1 MAAAEASARAGM
13 PDDAERWLDRFRE
26 TRVPYNPLI
35 EAGLQLNGALID
47 RDILRLQLAR
57 DRFSEMGY
65 RVERLWI
72 GLDLAA
78 ARAEEAGRVQAA
90 DTYRE
95 VAEEAEQV
103 GAVTLQLL
111 AEKGL
116 RDLGARTWRRTVPGE
131 VLGLTRREM
140 EVAQMAAAGSSNRE
154 IAESL
159 FLSKKT
165 IERHLSNILAK
176 AGVRNRVELA
186 GLLSKM
192 TTVDQ

>member
-1 MAAAEASARAGM
+1 
-13 PDDAERWLDRFRE
+13 
-26 TRVPYNPLI
+26 
-35 EAGLQLNGALID
+35 
-47 RDILRLQLAR
+47 
-57 DRFSEMGY
+57 
-65 RVERLWI
+65 
-72 GLDLAA
+72 
-78 ARAEEAGRVQAA
+78 
-90 DTYRE
+90 
-95 VAEEAEQV
+95 
-103 GAVTLQLL
+103 VTLQLL

-140 EVAQMAAAGSSNRE
+140 EVARMAAAGSSNRE

-186 GLLSKM
+186 GLLSRM

>member
-1 MAAAEASARAGM
+1 
-13 PDDAERWLDRFRE
+13 
-26 TRVPYNPLI
+26 
-35 EAGLQLNGALID
+35 
-47 RDILRLQLAR
+47 
-57 DRFSEMGY
+57 
-65 RVERLWI
+65 
-72 GLDLAA
+72 
-78 ARAEEAGRVQAA
+78 
-90 DTYRE
+90 
-95 VAEEAEQV
+95 
-103 GAVTLQLL
+103 
-111 AEKGL
+111 
-116 RDLGARTWRRTVPGE
+116 
-131 VLGLTRREM
+131 M